1 MKIIISNNSNDPI
14 YEQIKQQIK
23 MAILNGELVE
33 GETLPSIRTLAKDL
47 KVSVITTTK
56 AYSELEAEGF
66 VKSMQGKGCFVLPS
80 NSEMMRETLLRQIE
94 ENLLEA
100 ARIAK
105 LARITK
111 HELEQMIAFAIEEEG
126 ANE

>member
-1 MKIIISNNSNDPI
+1 MKIIISNNSDDPI
-14 YEQIKQQIK
+14 YEQIKKQIK

-33 GETLPSIRTLAKDL
+33 GEMLPSIRILAKDL

-66 VKSMQGKGCFVLPS
+66 VKNMQGKGCFVLPS
-80 NSEMMRETLLRQIE
+80 NSEMMRETLFRQIE
-94 ENLLEA
+94 DNLLEA
-100 ARIAK
+100 ARVAK

-111 HELEQMIAFAIEEEG
+111 QEFEQMIAFAVEEEL
-126 ANE
+126 NE